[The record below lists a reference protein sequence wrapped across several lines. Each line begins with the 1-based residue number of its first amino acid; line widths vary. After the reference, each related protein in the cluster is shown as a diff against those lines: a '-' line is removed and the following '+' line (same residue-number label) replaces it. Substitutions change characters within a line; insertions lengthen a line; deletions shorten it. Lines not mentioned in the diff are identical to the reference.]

1 MSYKVYDCSHT
12 RNPVNLGT
20 FGLTKKEIDMKTLK
34 VLACALLTSVLF
46 SCGGDKK
53 TDTIP
58 TADGTA
64 AATEAPAA
72 ESGPADYD
80 PKRGIGKH
88 ENVDVSTFDPALAAE
103 GKKVADVKCMSCHKT
118 TDERLVGP
126 GWKGVTERQTPEWI
140 MNFISNPDPMI
151 DVDPELQKQLELC
164 LVRMPNQGLADNEA
178 RSILEFMRE
187 NDGAK

>member
-1 MSYKVYDCSHT
+1 MTGIINFKPDLLLNLNNKIPIT
-12 RNPVNLGT
+12 RKNIPIMKNLKFLALAVFT
-20 FGLTKKEIDMKTLK
+20 F
-34 VLACALLTSVLF
+34 ALL

-53 TDTIP
+53 TDSIP
-58 TADGTA
+58 TSDGNTTATTEPAADGT
-64 AATEAPAA
+64 
-72 ESGPADYD
+72 SDYD